1 MPLSALQAQEGPR
14 QPSGIIAMMRF
25 IIALGI
31 AIVVVVMAWPY
42 LRRYTPRRQSGAA
55 NAAPKPATKGELIY
69 FAILTTVALT
79 FAISTMLWVF
89 GK

>member
-1 MPLSALQAQEGPR
+1 
-14 QPSGIIAMMRF
+14 MRF

-31 AIVVVVMAWPY
+31 AILIVVMAWPY
-42 LRRYTPRRQSGAA
+42 LRRYMPRRQQPG
-55 NAAPKPATKGELIY
+55 APKPASKGELIY
-69 FAILTTVALT
+69 FAVLTTVALT

>member
-1 MPLSALQAQEGPR
+1 
-14 QPSGIIAMMRF
+14 MRY

-31 AIVVVVMAWPY
+31 AILVVVMAWPY
-42 LRRYTPRRQSGAA
+42 LRRYAPRRQSTG
-55 NAAPKPATKGELIY
+55 PKPASKGELIY
-69 FAILTTVALT
+69 FAILVTLGLS

>member
-1 MPLSALQAQEGPR
+1 
-14 QPSGIIAMMRF
+14 MRF

-31 AIVVVVMAWPY
+31 AILVVATTWPY
-42 LRRYTPRRQSGAA
+42 LRHYVPRRQPGA
-55 NAAPKPATKGELIY
+55 PRPATKGELIY
-69 FAILTTVALT
+69 FAVLTTVALT